1 MEEATVETVP
11 DQVETA
17 WEEPTTLEYIQVL
30 PQNTAHLIQ
39 FVQFVK
45 SWLSSTNVGSSSAR
59 LYLE

>member
-30 PQNTAHLIQ
+30 RTQHSLQ
-39 FVQFVK
+39 
-45 SWLSSTNVGSSSAR
+45 SWFKVDHQQC
-59 LYLE
+59 

>member
-45 SWLSSTNVGSSSAR
+45 S
-59 LYLE
+59 